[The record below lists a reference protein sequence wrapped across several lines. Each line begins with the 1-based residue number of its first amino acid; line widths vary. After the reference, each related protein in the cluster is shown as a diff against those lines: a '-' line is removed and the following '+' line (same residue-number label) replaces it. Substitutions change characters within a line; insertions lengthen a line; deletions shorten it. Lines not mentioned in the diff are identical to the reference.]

1 MQFKVKNVNTI
12 VSSNNNGINCAG
24 HIDKRDKISNSD
36 RDEQKEND
44 FNLSYLIDF
53 MKMYFNLFAL
63 PTIYVTRIY
72 DKLKEKE
79 K

>member
-1 MQFKVKNVNTI
+1 M
-12 VSSNNNGINCAG
+12 S
-24 HIDKRDKISNSD
+24 HSD

-44 FNLSYLIDF
+44 FNLCYLTDF
-53 MKMYFNLFAL
+53 MEVCFNLFAL
-63 PTIYVTRIY
+63 PTIYVAHIYDIY